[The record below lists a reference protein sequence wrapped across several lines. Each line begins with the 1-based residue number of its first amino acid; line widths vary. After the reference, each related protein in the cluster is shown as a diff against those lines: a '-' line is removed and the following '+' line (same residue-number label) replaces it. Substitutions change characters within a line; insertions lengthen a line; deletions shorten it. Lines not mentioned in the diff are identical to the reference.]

1 MSARKMYGGTRAQIQ
16 AQVEAQVQSLASPE
30 PILVRTAGLEPAREV
45 TPSGF

>member
-1 MSARKMYGGTRAQIQ
+1 MSARKMYGETRAQDQ
-16 AQVEAQVQSLASPE
+16 AQVQALASPE